1 MKAEQLKSVV
11 DNHKKYI
18 DVLSRAKVTWTCQ
31 FVEDLLRE
39 ELEYLKENE
48 PRAFVSIDELE
59 KAIRSVQDLWFSIED
74 MDTNELVKQN
84 IWDRKASN

>member
-1 MKAEQLKSVV
+1 MKIEQLKGVV
-11 DNHKKYI
+11 DTHKKYI
-18 DVLSRAKVTWTCQ
+18 DVSSRAKVTWTCQ

-59 KAIRSVQDLWFSIED
+59 KAIRSVQDLWFDIED
-74 MDTNELVKQN
+74 MDTNELVKQH
-84 IWDRKASN
+84 IWD